1 MTLPLLAA
9 YLLFS
14 LGLSA
19 LFSLG
24 LSALGFLFDLR
35 DSIAQQRKDARL

>member
-14 LGLSA
+14 FGLSA
-19 LFSLG
+19 LAFLAG
-24 LSALGFLFDLR
+24 VALAFLCDLLE
-35 DSIAQQRKDARL
+35 SIARQRRDAKL